1 MKFGKSWFLVLA
13 LLLAFSA
20 VLAGCGSSGDS
31 GGDSQGQKT
40 LIYGRGA
47 DSKKLDPIQV
57 TDGESLK
64 VTKNIFETLVEYE
77 DDSTEVVPGLAEK
90 WESSKDGKTWTFYLR
105 KGVKF
110 HDGTDFNAEAVV
122 YNFERWMD
130 KKHPEH
136 KGGEFPYY
144 GYMFGG
150 YKGDKG
156 HVIKS
161 VTAVDEYT
169 VKFELNFPQAPFLN
183 NLAMTPFGIASPT
196 AVKKDPEGFN
206 QHPVGTGPFKL
217 ESWKKNDTITLV
229 KNEDYWQEGLPKL
242 DKLIYRSIPD
252 NAARFSALQAGDIDI
267 MDGLNPSDVK
277 LVKANKDLQ
286 MFERPGMN
294 VAYLAFNT
302 EKKPFDNPKVRQA
315 LNHAVNKEGII
326 KSFYADLAKPA
337 KNPMPD
343 VLWGY
348 NDQIQDYE
356 YDLDKAKKLLKE
368 AGYPDGFEID
378 FWAPT
383 DPRPYMP
390 NGKKIAEYIQQDF
403 AKIGVKAEIVSYDWQ
418 TYLDRTGKGEHSMAL
433 LGWIG
438 DNGDPDNFLYVL
450 LDKDNAK
457 GPDAGNI
464 AFYKNDK
471 LHDILIKAQ
480 QVTDQK
486 ERTKLY
492 EQAQEIIKKDAPW
505 VPLVHVT
512 EPIAARSY
520 VKGYIPHPTG
530 SDKMLKVDIEK

>member
-1 MKFGKSWFLVLA
+1 MKFRKSWLLA
-13 LLLAFSA
+13 LSLLLALSA

-31 GGDSQGQKT
+31 GGSQGEKT

-47 DSKKLDPIQV
+47 DSKSLDPIQV

-64 VTKNIFETLVEYE
+64 VTKNIFDTLVDYA
-77 DDSTEVVPGLAEK
+77 DDNTEVVPGLAER

-130 KKHPEH
+130 KNHPEH

-169 VKFELNFPQAPFLN
+169 VKFELNYPQAPFLN
-183 NLAMTPFGIASPT
+183 NLAMPPFGIASPT
-196 AVKKDPEGFN
+196 AVKKDPEGFG
-206 QHPVGTGPFKL
+206 QKPVGTGPFKL

-252 NAARFSALQAGDIDI
+252 NAARFSALQAGDVDI

-277 LVKANKDLQ
+277 LVKQNQNLQ
-286 MFERPGMN
+286 LFERPGMN

-348 NDQIQDYE
+348 NDKIKDYE
-356 YDLDKAKKLLKE
+356 FDLDKAKKLLKE
-368 AGYPDGFEID
+368 AGYPDGFKVD

-390 NGKKIAEYIQQDF
+390 DGKKIAEFIQADL

-418 TYLDRTGKGEHSMAL
+418 TYLERTGKGEHSMAL

-480 QVTDQK
+480 QVSDQA

-512 EPIAARSY
+512 EPMVAWSH

>member
-1 MKFGKSWFLVLA
+1 MRIGKSWLLVLS
-13 LLLAFSA
+13 LLLALSA

-31 GGDSQGQKT
+31 GGSQGEKT

-47 DSKKLDPIQV
+47 DSKSLDPIQV

-64 VTKNIFETLVEYE
+64 VTKNIYDTLVDY
-77 DDSTEVVPGLAEK
+77 DDDNTEVVPGLAER

-130 KKHPEH
+130 KDHPDH

-169 VKFELNFPQAPFLN
+169 VKFELNYPQAPFLN
-183 NLAMTPFGIASPT
+183 NLAMPPFGIASPT
-196 AVKKDPEGFN
+196 AVKKDPEGFG
-206 QHPVGTGPFKL
+206 QKPVGTGPFKL
-217 ESWKKNDTITLV
+217 DSWKKNDTITLV
-229 KNEDYWQEGLPKL
+229 KNEEYWQEGLPKL
-242 DKLIYRSIPD
+242 DKLIYRSIPE

-277 LVKANKDLQ
+277 LVKQNQNLQ
-286 MFERPGMN
+286 IFERPGMN

-302 EKKPFDNPKVRQA
+302 EKKPFNDPKVRQA

-348 NDQIQDYE
+348 NDQIKDYE
-356 YDLDKAKKLLKE
+356 FDLDKAKKLLKE
-368 AGYPDGFEID
+368 AGYADGFKVD

-390 NGKKIAEYIQQDF
+390 DGKKIAEFIQADL

-464 AFYKNDK
+464 AFDK
-471 LHDILIKAQ
+471 RQ
-480 QVTDQK
+480 
-486 ERTKLY
+486 
-492 EQAQEIIKKDAPW
+492 
-505 VPLVHVT
+505 
-512 EPIAARSY
+512 AARHLDQS
-520 VKGYIPHPTG
+520 PTG
-530 SDKMLKVDIEK
+530 DRSRGAHKAVRAGAGDHQKGRTLGSVGSRD